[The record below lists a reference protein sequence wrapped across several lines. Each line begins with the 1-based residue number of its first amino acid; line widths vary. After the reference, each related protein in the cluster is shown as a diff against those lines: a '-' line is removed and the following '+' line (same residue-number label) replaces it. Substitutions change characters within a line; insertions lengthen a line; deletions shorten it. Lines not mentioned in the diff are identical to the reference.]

1 MKKFLFTLVALLTAG
16 SMFAQENYLYVPELE
31 LTQEQAAAGVDG
43 QVLFVVAHFDQ
54 YVTTVDWTINLP
66 EGVTF
71 VSGNMP
77 NAAKPYI
84 YQYVDVED
92 DDTGE
97 IVSTLTR
104 QRMNPQL
111 FGEYPHYIFTTSLGA
126 LTDLCYSE
134 DGSVCY
140 GAPKWGGDG
149 AEFNFYRM
157 VVNIAPG
164 FTGGNILVHTEPVC
178 TDDPRGNICTGGEWD
193 KECPITVEKPAAEPA
208 PEPTLTWSDESF
220 TMEAA
225 CEGHTVVLMIN
236 GVEVENPYTVT
247 QTYEDQEITFEAY
260 TVANA
265 DESGNSATVRETV
278 IVPAKEKTPSQ
289 KPSIVVTPGD
299 NVYTIEATGSG
310 EVELYVD
317 GVKVS
322 NPYEITRP
330 EYGEADITVVAKASN
345 LDSDPDGEIQYEI
358 AWCAEQTVVVPAKDP
373 TYYQTPD
380 PVITVTDDPD
390 NQRVIIKVTG
400 EGTVTMKVTKTADDP
415 GMEGEIV
422 YQGEDN
428 EGQIIYYIPYGDVE
442 TYYSV
447 YATACA
453 EGEFVYP
460 ADATEPFVVVP
471 AKPAAPEVTATP
483 TVTIDGYTVT
493 ATGDGTVYLYVD
505 DEVVATG
512 EGTATYTINPDDYPE
527 GAELGVT
534 ARAQEPGKEMSEW
547 APAQVVYVDAMLT
560 GALNF
565 SEVNQENGQF
575 SVSYN
580 GDEDVTITLN
590 DETITL
596 VRGTSNTYQLPDY
609 GTYEVT
615 ATATAAGYRP
625 ITKDATLVWT
635 KAEEAPAAPQIT
647 IDTTDGAII
656 VGASDVEG
664 ATVVLYQCDDA
675 EGTNPRVIDNPTS
688 FLREDANYT
697 VWVYAVATNNVG
709 ETSSTVTEVVIPAK
723 PTPDPE
729 TAINEMTAGKAIA
742 NVRYFNMAG
751 QEMQEANGMT
761 IVVTTYTDG
770 TTSAV
775 KVMK

>member
-1 MKKFLFTLVALLTAG
+1 MKKFLFTLAALLMTSTA
-16 SMFAQENYLYVPELE
+16 FAESYLYIDAEDVVVTADDIANGTELEIPVRASFAARVSGWDFEITNLPAGITFTFAEKGADFDVTTKNARGRDQVVSATLYGAEEPYLHMLAVQGEVGYWQDPNGENPNAWVSYGVAKWEGGEYAEMLLMYAIFDENYHGGVIET
-31 LTQEQAAAGVDG
+31 LTSVASGNDARGGTVQEQGDHAKYFTHDG
-43 QVLFVVAHFDQ
+43 GMMED
-54 YVTTVDWTINLP
+54 
-66 EGVTF
+66 
-71 VSGNMP
+71 P
-77 NAAKPYI
+77 NPITEEPADAPVI
-84 YQYVDVED
+84 E
-92 DDTGE
+92 
-97 IVSTLTR
+97 
-104 QRMNPQL
+104 
-111 FGEYPHYIFTTSLGA
+111 FA
-126 LTDLCYSE
+126 E
-134 DGSVCY
+134 DGSGVMITIENYTECSIKVD
-140 GAPKWGGDG
+140 GVEVATEAPYYVEKIYD
-149 AEFNFYRM
+149 AAQEIEVYAKN
-157 VVNIAPG
+157 APEG
-164 FTGGNILVHTEPVC
+164 FTPAEDTKTYTLPEKQKEQTSKPSVTYSYENGELTVWAYGSTEDGVVYTLYCDGVEYTGEMPIAYDIYEGYNHVWTATALAPNCLVSEMS
-178 TDDPRGNICTGGEWD
+178 D
-193 KECPITVEKPAAEPA
+193 ECPI
-208 PEPTLTWSDESF
+208 
-220 TMEAA
+220 
-225 CEGHTVVLMIN
+225 
-236 GVEVENPYTVT
+236 
-247 QTYEDQEITFEAY
+247 
-260 TVANA
+260 
-265 DESGNSATVRETV
+265 V
-278 IVPAKEKTPSQ
+278 IDA
-289 KPSIVVTPGD
+289 
-299 NVYTIEATGSG
+299 
-310 EVELYVD
+310 
-317 GVKVS
+317 
-322 NPYEITRP
+322 
-330 EYGEADITVVAKASN
+330 
-345 LDSDPDGEIQYEI
+345 
-358 AWCAEQTVVVPAKDP
+358 VVPE
-373 TYYQTPD
+373 YQTPD
-380 PVITVTDDPD
+380 PVITVTDDSEA
-390 NQRVIIKVTG
+390 QVVTITVTG
-400 EGTVTMKVTKTADDP
+400 EGTVTIVVTKMNDDP
-415 GMEGEIV
+415 MMTGEVV
-422 YQGEDN
+422 YEASGESPLTY
-428 EGQIIYYIPYGDVE
+428 EIPYGEVE
-442 TYYSV
+442 AYYSV
-447 YATACA
+447 YATATA
-453 EGEFVYP
+453 DMPGYDVIP
-460 ADATEPFVVVP
+460 GDATEPFVVVP

-770 TTSAV
+770 TSSAV

>member
-1 MKKFLFTLVALLTAG
+1 MYIDDFEVTPEFLAQTSAKKRRVTVPVKADFRAYVSAWQLT
-16 SMFAQENYLYVPELE
+16 
-31 LTQEQAAAGVDG
+31 
-43 QVLFVVAHFDQ
+43 
-54 YVTTVDWTINLP
+54 WTIEGEGLSVYALVTGTTYDLTYMNAMEQDITFTPGLNADLNTGKAIAAVLLEQGYYYEEGMDP
-66 EGVTF
+66 E
-71 VSGNMP
+71 
-77 NAAKPYI
+77 
-84 YQYVDVED
+84 ED
-92 DDTGE
+92 DPLCYG
-97 IVSTLTR
+97 
-104 QRMNPQL
+104 NPKWL
-111 FGEYPHYIFTTSLGA
+111 GEYPDYLQMTFQF
-126 LTDLCYSE
+126 E
-134 DGSVCY
+134 
-140 GAPKWGGDG
+140 P
-149 AEFNFYRM
+149 N
-157 VVNIAPG
+157 
-164 FTGGNILVHTEPVC
+164 FTGATVSLLSEPSS
-178 TDDPRGNICTGGEWD
+178 TPDPRGPLCVPNSEYTLITNV
-193 KECPITVEKPAAEPA
+193 TVEQPAENPA
-208 PEPTLTWSDESF
+208 PAPTFDWNENEYI
-220 TMEAA
+220 MEAVCA
-225 CEGHTVVLMIN
+225 DHEVVLMIN
-236 GVEVENPYTVT
+236 GEEVDNPYAVL
-247 QTYEDQEITFEAY
+247 QTYEEQTITFTAY
-260 TVANA
+260 TVANS
-265 DESGNSATVRETV
+265 DETANSAEVEMTVT
-278 IVPAKEKTPSQ
+278 VPAKAKTPSN

-299 NVYTIEATGSG
+299 DAYTIEATGTG
-310 EVELYVD
+310 TVELYVN
-317 GVKVS
+317 GEKVD
-322 NPYEITRP
+322 NPYVINRP
-330 EYGEADITVVAKASN
+330 AYGEADITVTAKASN

-358 AWCAEQTVVVPAKDP
+358 AWSAEQDVLVPAKDP
-373 TYYQTPD
+373 EYYQTPD

-534 ARAQEPGKEMSEW
+534 ARAQEQGKEMSDW
-547 APAQVVYVDAMLT
+547 APAQVVYVDAKLN

-565 SEVNQENGQF
+565 SEVDQETGRF

-580 GDEDVTITLN
+580 GEEDVTITLN
-590 DETITL
+590 DESIEL
-596 VRGTSNTYQLPDY
+596 VRGTSNTYQLPAY
-609 GTYEVT
+609 GTYPVT
-615 ATATAAGYRP
+615 ATATAEGYRP
-625 ITKDATLVWT
+625 ITKDATLVWN
-635 KAEEAPAAPQIT
+635 KPAVEEPDAPQIT
-647 IDTTDGAII
+647 IDTTPAAII
-656 VGASDVEG
+656 VGASNVEG
-664 ATVVLYQCDDA
+664 ATVVLYQCEDA
-675 EGTNPRVIDNPTS
+675 EGTNGVEIANPTA
-688 FLREDANYT
+688 FPRLDTPYT
-697 VWVYAVATNNVG
+697 VWVYATATNDAG
-709 ETSSTVTEVVIPAK
+709 EATSTVTEVVIPAK
-723 PTPDPE
+723 PVDPE
-729 TAINEMTAGKAIA
+729 TGIDEMTAGKTIA

-761 IVVTTYTDG
+761 IIVTTYTDG